1 MKQNMRQKNMQAY
14 LFLSPF
20 LIFIT
25 VLYILPAIL
34 TVIMAFT
41 SLDSA
46 FIWKFNG
53 INNFRKIL
61 MDPNTPII
69 AWNTVKYVGITIF
82 LTVVLDLFFAIMT
95 TYFIRD
101 ERKGNIFKSILMIPM
116 ITPGVVYSVLWL
128 WLLEATPMVWPT
140 RCIWLWAAV
149 NRSTGLPSIRLIITI
164 AGTLLHQH
172 CLWHHSLFLG
182 GEEHSRESVPAA
194 RVDGAG
200 EWEIV
205 RNIILPN
212 LRFHITFIAL
222 WETLGLLTNY
232 VTIMLITNGGS
243 GCPDRGMGTEC
254 LPQGLLGQPVRLWRC
269 HFAGADRGGY
279 GADAGDRRCDAP
291 SGKIPFLRNQEV
303 RYEIFPE
310 TQV

>member
-20 LIFIT
+20 LVFIT

-101 ERKGNIFKSILMIPM
+101 ERKGNIFKGILMIPM
-116 ITPGVVYSVLWL
+116 ITPAVVYSVLWL
-128 WLLEATPMVWPT
+128 WLLEATPNGLANKVYMALGGSEPLNWIAQYPFV
-140 RCIWLWAAV
+140 IIIAA
-149 NRSTGLPSIRLIITI
+149 
-164 AGTLLHQH
+164 TLLTSIAYGTTVFSSAVKSIPENQ
-172 CLWHHSLFLG
+172 F
-182 GEEHSRESVPAA
+182 RAA

-222 WETLGLLTNY
+222 WETLGLLTN
-232 VTIMLITNGGS
+232 
-243 GCPDRGMGTEC
+243 
-254 LPQGLLGQPVRLWRC
+254 
-269 HFAGADRGGY
+269 
-279 GADAGDRRCDAP
+279 
-291 SGKIPFLRNQEV
+291 
-303 RYEIFPE
+303 
-310 TQV
+310 

>member
-128 WLLEATPMVWPT
+128 WLLEATPNGLANKVYMALGGSEPLNWIAQYPFV
-140 RCIWLWAAV
+140 IIIAA
-149 NRSTGLPSIRLIITI
+149 
-164 AGTLLHQH
+164 TLLT
-172 CLWHHSLFLG
+172 S
-182 GEEHSRESVPAA
+182 
-194 RVDGAG
+194 
-200 EWEIV
+200 
-205 RNIILPN
+205 
-212 LRFHITFIAL
+212 IA
-222 WETLGLLTNY
+222 Y
-232 VTIMLITNGGS
+232 
-243 GCPDRGMGTEC
+243 GTTVF
-254 LPQGLLGQPVRLWRC
+254 P
-269 HFAGADRGGY
+269 
-279 GADAGDRRCDAP
+279 RR
-291 SGKIPFLRNQEV
+291 
-303 RYEIFPE
+303 
-310 TQV
+310 

>member
-101 ERKGNIFKSILMIPM
+101 ERKGNIFKSILMIP
-116 ITPGVVYSVLWL
+116 IISVCVV
-128 WLLEATPMVWPT
+128 
-140 RCIWLWAAV
+140 
-149 NRSTGLPSIRLIITI
+149 
-164 AGTLLHQH
+164 
-172 CLWHHSLFLG
+172 
-182 GEEHSRESVPAA
+182 
-194 RVDGAG
+194 
-200 EWEIV
+200 
-205 RNIILPN
+205 
-212 LRFHITFIAL
+212 
-222 WETLGLLTNY
+222 
-232 VTIMLITNGGS
+232 
-243 GCPDRGMGTEC
+243 
-254 LPQGLLGQPVRLWRC
+254 
-269 HFAGADRGGY
+269 
-279 GADAGDRRCDAP
+279 
-291 SGKIPFLRNQEV
+291 
-303 RYEIFPE
+303 
-310 TQV
+310 